1 MGVRD
6 KKYAQEKN
14 TSKVFFQGNGK
25 TSNII
30 LLLEIIAPINRKQI
44 CVEPRLRIERY
55 LYLSLKFIVIF

>member
-14 TSKVFFQGNGK
+14 TSEVFFQGNGK

-44 CVEPRLRIERY
+44 CVEPRPTAN
-55 LYLSLKFIVIF
+55 

>member
-1 MGVRD
+1 MGGRD

-14 TSKVFFQGNGK
+14 SSKGNGK